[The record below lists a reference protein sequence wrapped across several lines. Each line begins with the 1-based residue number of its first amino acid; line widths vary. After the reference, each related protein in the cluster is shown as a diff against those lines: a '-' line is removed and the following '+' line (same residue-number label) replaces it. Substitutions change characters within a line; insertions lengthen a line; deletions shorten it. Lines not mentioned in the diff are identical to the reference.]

1 MKRSFRHG
9 QSILY
14 SAYTVGFIFFL
25 HSYLPVYFNS
35 SFLSGLLNEKSV
47 GFLYTVAY
55 LFSILALLFAPLML
69 KRFGNYKFALALLLS
84 QVLVFWG
91 LSSLSNPAS
100 LIILFI
106 LSQIGLI
113 LIGYSFDIFV
123 EQGSINKITGG
134 VRGIFLTIGNFALVL
149 SPFIAGLIVG
159 NNNYQRLFAI
169 VGVILLPAIFIAIFR
184 FRGFKDSEYR
194 VPPLKGAIERVWGD
208 KNMRSVFIAQLM
220 LRIFYAFMAIYLPI
234 YMHEHIGFSW
244 PEIGVIFTIMVLP
257 FALFELPLGK
267 LADKRYGEKEM
278 LVLGFVITGVST
290 MFLSMDFGLSI
301 ALWALILF
309 ITRVGVSMIEIMSQT
324 YFFKKINAEDSE
336 IISLFRMIGPASYAL
351 VPIIVLLL
359 FFVIDLRFMFVAL
372 GLLFIY
378 TIRHISKLEDTK

>member
-1 MKRSFRHG
+1 
-9 QSILY
+9 
-14 SAYTVGFIFFL
+14 
-25 HSYLPVYFNS
+25 
-35 SFLSGLLNEKSV
+35 
-47 GFLYTVAY
+47 
-55 LFSILALLFAPLML
+55 
-69 KRFGNYKFALALLLS
+69 
-84 QVLVFWG
+84 
-91 LSSLSNPAS
+91 
-100 LIILFI
+100 
-106 LSQIGLI
+106 
-113 LIGYSFDIFV
+113 
-123 EQGSINKITGG
+123 
-134 VRGIFLTIGNFALVL
+134 
-149 SPFIAGLIVG
+149 
-159 NNNYQRLFAI
+159 
-169 VGVILLPAIFIAIFR
+169 
-184 FRGFKDSEYR
+184 
-194 VPPLKGAIERVWGD
+194 D

-309 ITRVGVSMIEIMSQT
+309 ITRVGVSMIEIMSET

-378 TIRHISKLEDTK
+378 TIKHVLVIEDTK